1 MLQHKKPE
9 NIGSIAARDSLDTL
23 LALQTLSVDTL
34 HGFRKMVEKAEP
46 HFRPIAERFAA
57 LHDQHVAKMD
67 KMVREAGGIPDDDG
81 SFMGRVNTAVVTLR
95 AVFDD
100 IDTGVMDQ
108 VRSGEKNLIATFDD
122 AIASPL
128 PLGQREALT
137 QMKVELVQLLD
148 ETRDL
153 G

>member
-1 MLQHKKPE
+1 MLQHKDAE

-23 LALQTLSVDTL
+23 LAVQTLSVDTL
-34 HGFRKMVEKAEP
+34 HGFQKMVEKAEP

-57 LHDQHVAKMD
+57 LHGQHVTQMYN
-67 KMVREAGGIPDDDG
+67 MVREAGGIPDDEG
-81 SFMGRVNTAVVTLR
+81 SFMGRINTAVVTLR

-108 VRSGEKNLIATFDD
+108 VRSGEKHLIATFDD

-128 PLGQREALT
+128 PLGQCEALT
-137 QMKVELVQLLD
+137 QMKAELVQLLA
-148 ETRDL
+148 ETQDL